1 MKLDKD
7 RLQQF
12 KMMTAPP
19 GWRSRIG
26 IIIPSSEQGIAIREH
41 EMIFP
46 EGVVP
51 IVTRMMLSQTT
62 AEALI
67 KMGKDAEYAAELIAT
82 SNPSCVS
89 YSCTSGAFLKGTEF
103 DKNLIEKLEKIT
115 DSPATTM
122 AKASLEALKEIGA
135 KRILLVCPYNE
146 EIVKSELSYFKNSG
160 INIVHHK
167 GLGLSDT
174 NKIYRITPWETYQ
187 LVMEAFREIPA
198 GEAEAI
204 FISCGGLRSVEIIEY
219 VEKGTGI
226 PCITSNQANAW
237 HCLKLSG
244 IHDPI
249 FGFGTLLEKNQ
260 ERIKKPFAR

>member
-1 MKLDKD
+1 MKLDKEKF
-7 RLQQF
+7 QQF

-26 IIIPSSEQGIAIREH
+26 IIIPSSEQGIAVREH

-51 IVTRMMLSQTT
+51 IVTRMMLTQTT

-82 SNPSCVS
+82 SHPSCVS
-89 YSCTSGAFLKGTEF
+89 YSCTSGAFLKGAEF
-103 DKNLIEKLEKIT
+103 DENLIRKIEKIT
-115 DSPATTM
+115 GTPATTM
-122 AKASLEALKEIGA
+122 AKAALEALKQVDA
-135 KRILLVCPYNE
+135 KRILLVCPYNR
-146 EIVKSELSYFKNSG
+146 EIVKSELSYFKDSG
-160 INIVHHK
+160 ITVVHHK

-187 LVMEAFREIPA
+187 LVMEAFKETPE
-198 GEAEAI
+198 GEADAI
-204 FISCGGLRSVEIIEY
+204 FISCGGLRALEIIEY
-219 VEKGTGI
+219 VEKETGI

-244 IHDPI
+244 IQDSI
-249 FGFGTLLEKNQ
+249 SGFGALLEKNQ
-260 ERIKKPFAR
+260 EGIKKTKM